1 MQEKREIIKKEI
13 RNKVFFIIFYPTP
26 KYVINLLTLYKK
38 SCIIKSV
45 KNKIFLLFTIFF
57 FISCSTTTNIEQNS
71 SPLTIENK
79 TPKEKLQFEDWKY
92 KGFGNKIPQWSI
104 YAYNNDI
111 ESLTTYID
119 NLTDAKEIKT
129 KEQFFSRWVLK
140 ESLGKCVGT
149 GLKGRIK
156 EIPSTE
162 GLFNYMGESFS
173 SKSIKYEDYM
183 VGVCVKKNEEISI
196 IRIEVESI

>member
-1 MQEKREIIKKEI
+1 M
-13 RNKVFFIIFYPTP
+13 
-26 KYVINLLTLYKK
+26 
-38 SCIIKSV
+38 
-45 KNKIFLLFTIFF
+45 
-57 FISCSTTTNIEQNS
+57 
-71 SPLTIENK
+71 
-79 TPKEKLQFEDWKY
+79 
-92 KGFGNKIPQWSI
+92 
-104 YAYNNDI
+104 
-111 ESLTTYID
+111 
-119 NLTDAKEIKT
+119 DAKEIKT

-173 SKSIKYEDYM
+173 SKFIKYEDYM
-183 VGVCVKKNEEISI
+183 VGVCVKGNKEINI